1 MARVRPW
8 LCWLVVGTACGG
20 GAADGIE
27 VTEAFGFAPATASE
41 AAVYLT
47 LHNRGPGDDTL
58 VRVSSPEAAGAMV
71 HRSVTAGAMVTM
83 EHVDRLPLPAGE
95 PVRMAPGALHLML
108 VDLAPIPRAG
118 DSLTIILEFAR
129 GASQT
134 VRVPV
139 IPYGDPPD
147 PGGVPEVH

>member
-8 LCWLVVGTACGG
+8 LCWLLAGAACGAG
-20 GAADGIE
+20 VTDGIE

-41 AAVYLT
+41 AALYLT

-58 VRVSSPEAAGAMV
+58 VRVSSPEAAGVML
-71 HRSVTAGAMVTM
+71 HRSVTSGALVTM
-83 EHVDRLPLPAGE
+83 EHVDRLPLPVGE
-95 PVRMAPGALHLML
+95 QVRMAPGALHLML
-108 VDLAPIPRAG
+108 VDLAPVPQAG

-147 PGGVPEVH
+147 PGGVPEVR

>member
-1 MARVRPW
+1 MASVRRW
-8 LCWLVVGTACGG
+8 LFALLAGTGCAVGTTGG
-20 GAADGIE
+20 IT
-27 VTEAFGFAPATASE
+27 VTEAYGFAPATASE

-47 LHNRGPGDDTL
+47 LHNQGPGEDTL
-58 VRVSSPEAAGAMV
+58 VRVSSPEAAGVML
-71 HRSVTAGAMVTM
+71 HRSVTSGAMITM
-83 EHVDRLPLPAGE
+83 EHVDRLPLPVGE

-108 VDLAPIPRAG
+108 VDLAPVPQAG
-118 DSLTIILEFAR
+118 DSLSIILEFAQ

-147 PGGVPEVH
+147 PGGAPEVR

>member
-1 MARVRPW
+1 MASVRP
-8 LCWLVVGTACGG
+8 LLFALLAGTGCAAGTTGG
-20 GAADGIE
+20 IT
-27 VTEAFGFAPATASE
+27 VTEAYGFAPATASE

-47 LHNRGPGDDTL
+47 LHNQGPGEDAL
-58 VRVSSPEAAGAMV
+58 VRVSSPEAAGVMV
-71 HRSVTAGAMVTM
+71 HRSVTSGAMVIM
-83 EHVDRLPLPAGE
+83 EHVDRLPLPVGV

-108 VDLAPIPRAG
+108 VDLAPVRQAG
-118 DSLTIILEFAR
+118 DSLTIILEYAR

-147 PGGVPEVH
+147 SGGTPEVR